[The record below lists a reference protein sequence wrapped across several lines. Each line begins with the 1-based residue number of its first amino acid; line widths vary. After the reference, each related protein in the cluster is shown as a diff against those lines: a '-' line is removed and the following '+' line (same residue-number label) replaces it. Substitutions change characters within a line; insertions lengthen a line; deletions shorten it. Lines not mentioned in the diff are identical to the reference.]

1 MRKKQIYKL
10 ADKIA
15 NLEIAI
21 TNPDISQDE
30 KSKVEKEIM
39 KYAGMLAAM
48 PNGLEEMSQIDGII
62 QKKLEK
68 KII

>member
-48 PNGLEEMSQIDGII
+48 PNGLEVMSQIDSII

-68 KII
+68 K

>member
-48 PNGLEEMSQIDGII
+48 PNGLEVMSQIDGII

-68 KII
+68 K

>member
-48 PNGLEEMSQIDGII
+48 PNGLEAMSQIDSII

>member
-39 KYAGMLAAM
+39 KYAGMLAVM
-48 PNGLEEMSQIDGII
+48 PNGLEAMSQIDGII

-68 KII
+68 K

>member
-48 PNGLEEMSQIDGII
+48 PNGLEAISQIDGII

-68 KII
+68 K

>member
-48 PNGLEEMSQIDGII
+48 PNGLEAMSQIDGII

-68 KII
+68 K

>member
-48 PNGLEEMSQIDGII
+48 PNGLEAMSQIDGII

>member
-48 PNGLEEMSQIDGII
+48 PNGLEAMSQIDSII

-68 KII
+68 K